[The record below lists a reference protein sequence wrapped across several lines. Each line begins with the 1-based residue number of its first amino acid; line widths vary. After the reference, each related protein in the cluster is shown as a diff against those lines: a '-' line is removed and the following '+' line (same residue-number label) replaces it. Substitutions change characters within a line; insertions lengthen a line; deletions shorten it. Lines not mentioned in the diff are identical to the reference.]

1 VVDWYYQQGGEEPEM
16 FQVAIEETA
25 TREYVTSLEDA
36 TAIADEL
43 RVGIALA
50 NDEEDG
56 VFLIDLPTIFED
68 IESFVIGRHTIYIEK
83 I

>member
-1 VVDWYYQQGGEEPEM
+1 M

>member
-1 VVDWYYQQGGEEPEM
+1 M

-43 RVGIALA
+43 RVAIEVDG
-50 NDEEDG
+50 DEADG
-56 VFLIDLPTIFED
+56 VFLLDLPTIFED
-68 IESFVIGRHTIYIEK
+68 IESFIVGRHTIYIEK